1 MKKLFL
7 GVMMVALIITSC
19 NKYANDFQALKDQ
32 IAALATQVTG
42 VTTLEQT
49 IASQTATIAALQTAI
64 QALPTAASLTSSLNG
79 ISTQIAAINTAL
91 TSLAQNGATAA
102 SVAALQTSL
111 NSLAAARTAADA
123 TLATTL
129 AGLQSQLNS
138 AATSAQVATL
148 ESDIMQALVN
158 SVSTIDANTTTEIAN
173 LQTQITTAITTGVGN
188 VTQLLAQL
196 QSVVETANAATATQL
211 STLAA
216 SLATETANTA
226 LLQASVSA
234 LTVQLGF
241 ANRDLTILLNAT
253 AMYNGDVTL
262 TTNSEVD
269 FYMAKLYQMGIIN
282 GNLTLNTTNLDA
294 AHILKADSII
304 NVVGAVIGVNGSSQV
319 ITVGTHHFG
328 GNTTITISTVA
339 GAGHW
344 VYIDSQASDKVVASK
359 LTSVRGDY
367 TVVSSDIADNALNN
381 VGGNVTLDYPGD
393 YASASLM
400 TVGGDLILVDQSL
413 TTNNP
418 VVANGTGNINIPNVV
433 IGGNVGNHVGAA
445 TPTVAFNSTG
455 TTSITLGLATQG
467 QIQHLTAN
475 HALSVKLGTLVYTAA
490 ASITA
495 PVATTVDL
503 SAATTAAAL
512 TIATG
517 ATATTGTATLVD
529 LSSLATSGNLT
540 IWAAAA
546 GNVKLNVFNSPV
558 AVSITGPT
566 TLSIPMWMGAAGST
580 LNAPQTKW
588 LTLAEYQWLSVSA
601 PGTIPT
607 AGNLASILTL
617 TLGNAIENVNLGTY
631 TATLTGANI
640 TGATNLDATKWAS
653 ISAAGGVNNPGV
665 TTTGNTYLAS
675 LTLGGLMNTVNLT
688 ALPALTSVT
697 TSGVINTF
705 ILDHASNVAFTA
717 LTLGHA
723 NFQGAIGYG
732 GPGSDLWITN
742 NASLVSLTTTA
753 LDNMNSIKITGN
765 AALASLNLASYVNP
779 INTVAF
785 TVSLEI
791 QNNNLSGTF
800 SPALAQFGTT
810 PYQEAKITCA
820 TLDGLKNYMHVV
832 NAVPGAAYS
841 TYIVDVDKST
851 LINNPLTGETV
862 GSVYKLSAEML
873 ANAAVSTVIDTNLGI
888 SNDAEFQLV
897 Q

>member
-42 VTTLEQT
+42 VTTLENT
-49 IASQTATIAALQTAI
+49 IAQQTATIAALQTAI

-319 ITVGTHHFG
+319 ITVGTHHFF

-367 TVVSSDIADNALNN
+367 TIVSSDIADNALNN

-580 LNAPQTKW
+580 LNAPQTTT
-588 LTLAEYQWLSVSA
+588 LTLAVYQWLA
-601 PGTIPT
+601 GTIPT
-607 AGNLASILTL
+607 AANLA
-617 TLGNAIENVNLGTY
+617 AI
-631 TATLTGANI
+631 
-640 TGATNLDATKWAS
+640 K
-653 ISAAGGVNNPGV
+653 
-665 TTTGNTYLAS
+665 S
-675 LTLGGLMNTVNLT
+675 LTLGGVAGTVDLGIYSATLLTANITGTVAQLAADTNPKHWASVSAMVTTAGDANLTSLTLGGNMVSVNLNN
-688 ALPALTSVT
+688 LPLLTSLT
-697 TSGVINTF
+697 TSGQLN
-705 ILDHASNVAFTA
+705 SFTLNNA
-717 LTLGHA
+717 AIITGLNLGHNA
-723 NFQGAIGYG
+723 FVDINNDGYG
-732 GPGSDLWITN
+732 GPGSDLTITN
-742 NASLVSLTTTA
+742 NPKLATLAPTA
-753 LDNMNSIKITGN
+753 LDWMHTLTVTGN
-765 AALASLNLASYVNP
+765 AALASFNFSSYKTVVYSQTNVA
-779 INTVAF
+779 INI
-785 TVSLEI
+785 S
-791 QNNNLSGTF
+791 
-800 SPALAQFGTT
+800 ALATMGTYT
-810 PYQEAKITCA
+810 PGIAPVSAGNPGIQAIIASPDIMTLKPYLLAALANTHVNNTTYSINIGIPTA
-820 TLDGLKNYMHVV
+820 TTLTAVMNANDGIWNYGYTNYVM
-832 NAVPGAAYS
+832 PGG
-841 TYIVDVDKST
+841 
-851 LINNPLTGETV
+851 LV
-862 GSVYKLSAEML
+862 GSAAAGVAAAGDLNELS
-873 ANAAVSTVIDTNLGI
+873 
-888 SNDAEFQLV
+888 LV
-897 Q
+897 VQ

>member
-319 ITVGTHHFG
+319 ITVGTHHFF

-367 TVVSSDIADNALNN
+367 TIVSSDIADNALNN

-580 LNAPQTKW
+580 LNAPQTTT
-588 LTLAEYQWLSVSA
+588 LTLAVYQWLA
-601 PGTIPT
+601 GTIPT
-607 AGNLASILTL
+607 AANLA
-617 TLGNAIENVNLGTY
+617 AI
-631 TATLTGANI
+631 
-640 TGATNLDATKWAS
+640 K
-653 ISAAGGVNNPGV
+653 
-665 TTTGNTYLAS
+665 S
-675 LTLGGLMNTVNLT
+675 LTLGGVAGTVDLGIYSATLLTANITGTVAQLAADTNPKHWASVSAMVTTAGDANLTSLTLGGNMVSVNLNN
-688 ALPALTSVT
+688 LPLLTSLT
-697 TSGVINTF
+697 TSGQLN
-705 ILDHASNVAFTA
+705 SFTLNNA
-717 LTLGHA
+717 AIITGLNLGHNA
-723 NFQGAIGYG
+723 FVDINNDGYG
-732 GPGSDLWITN
+732 GPGSDLTITN
-742 NASLVSLTTTA
+742 NPKLATLAPTA
-753 LDNMNSIKITGN
+753 LDWMHTLTVTGN
-765 AALASLNLASYVNP
+765 AAAGVAAAGDLNELSL
-779 INTVAF
+779 
-785 TVSLEI
+785 
-791 QNNNLSGTF
+791 
-800 SPALAQFGTT
+800 
-810 PYQEAKITCA
+810 
-820 TLDGLKNYMHVV
+820 VV
-832 NAVPGAAYS
+832 
-841 TYIVDVDKST
+841 
-851 LINNPLTGETV
+851 
-862 GSVYKLSAEML
+862 
-873 ANAAVSTVIDTNLGI
+873 
-888 SNDAEFQLV
+888 Q
-897 Q
+897 

>member
-42 VTTLEQT
+42 VTTLENT
-49 IASQTATIAALQTAI
+49 IAQQTATIAALQTAI

-79 ISTQIAAINTAL
+79 ISTQIAAINAAL

-211 STLAA
+211 STLAQ

-304 NVVGAVIGVNGSSQV
+304 NVVGAVIGVNASSQI

-328 GNTTITISTVA
+328 GNTTVTITTVA

-344 VYIDSQASDKVVASK
+344 VYIDSQASDQVVASK

-393 YASASLM
+393 YASASLT

-418 VVANGTGNINIPNVV
+418 VVLNGTGNINIPNVV
-433 IGGNVGNHVGAA
+433 IGGNVGNHVGVA

-455 TTSITLGLATQG
+455 TTSINLGLATQG
-467 QIQHLTAN
+467 QIHTLTAN
-475 HALSVKLGTLVYTAA
+475 HALSVKLGTIVYTAA
-490 ASITA
+490 TAIFA

-503 SAATTAAAL
+503 SAATSASNL

-517 ATATTGTATLVD
+517 ISAATGTATLVD
-529 LSSLATSGNLT
+529 LSSLVTSGPLT
-540 IWAAAA
+540 VWAAAA
-546 GNVKLNVFNSPV
+546 GNVKLDAFNSTSSVDLEGPLT
-558 AVSITGPT
+558 VSIPVWLGQP
-566 TLSIPMWMGAAGST
+566 GAS
-580 LNAPQTKW
+580 LNAPMTQN
-588 LTLAEYQWLSVSA
+588 LTLAMYRWWSVTA
-601 PGTIPT
+601 PATIPNG
-607 AGNLASILTL
+607 ANLAALQNL
-617 TLGNAIENVNLGTY
+617 TLGNVLENVNLNAY
-631 TATLTGANI
+631 SSTLLTANI
-640 TGATNLDATKWAS
+640 TGAAFGDATKWSTLTAH
-653 ISAAGGVNNPGV
+653 APGV
-665 TTTGNTYLAS
+665 TTTGNAKLTT
-675 LTLGGLMNTVNLT
+675 LTLSGLMNTVNLT
-688 ALPALTSVT
+688 ALPLLTSFT
-697 TSGVINTF
+697 TSGVINTL
-705 ILDHASNVAFTA
+705 ILDNAAIITGLN
-717 LTLGHA
+717 LGHNA
-723 NFQGAIGYG
+723 FVGAIGFG

-742 NASLVSLTTTA
+742 NAKLASLTSSTDWMAT
-753 LDNMNSIKITGN
+753 LKITGN
-765 AALASLNLASYVNP
+765 PMLAHFNLSSYQTLVYSQTNVAITIDAPATMGAYTPGVAPVSAGNPGIQAIIASPDIMTLKPYLLAALGNTHVTTTTYSINIGIPTATTLTAVMNLNDGIWNYGYTNYVMP
-779 INTVAF
+779 
-785 TVSLEI
+785 
-791 QNNNLSGTF
+791 G
-800 SPALAQFGTT
+800 
-810 PYQEAKITCA
+810 
-820 TLDGLKNYMHVV
+820 GL
-832 NAVPGAAYS
+832 
-841 TYIVDVDKST
+841 
-851 LINNPLTGETV
+851 V
-862 GSVYKLSAEML
+862 GSAAAGVAAAGDLNELS
-873 ANAAVSTVIDTNLGI
+873 
-888 SNDAEFQLV
+888 LV
-897 Q
+897 VL